1 MDRRAPLGS
10 TETVGGMRE
19 GQASGMTR
27 KDVVYNVLR
36 DHANQFVSGNTLVA
50 AGAGYRFGARIHE
63 LRKAGHVIEER
74 KAKDSAVSEYR
85 LVIEDVAPGQVA
97 LWDAA

>member
-1 MDRRAPLGS
+1 MSNR
-10 TETVGGMRE
+10 
-19 GQASGMTR
+19 
-27 KDVVYNVLR
+27 DVAYNVLR
-36 DHANQFVSGNTLVA
+36 DHANEWISGNTLVA
-50 AGAGYRFGARIHE
+50 AGAGYRFSARIYE

-74 KAKDSAVSEYR
+74 PDPSGRSAVHEYR